1 MHYAIIAAGQGSRLA
16 QEGITLPK
24 PLVRLGNEN
33 MITRLIR
40 IFTLNGA
47 TAVSVIVNEGMPEVK
62 EALEA
67 LAPGVPLNILVKST
81 SGSMES
87 FHELS
92 KFISDEQFC
101 LTTVDTVF
109 RPEEFARYIK
119 AFSSDTDTDGYMAVT
134 SYVDDEKPLY
144 VATDS
149 DYNITGFLDHPVPEI
164 RYISGGIYA
173 LRRNSL
179 EVLSDCI
186 AAGMNRMRDFQRA
199 LVAAG
204 MRLKAFPFEKIIDV
218 DHAADIRH
226 AALLAGVPETECN

>member
-1 MHYAIIAAGQGSRLA
+1 MHYAIIAAGHGSRLA

-24 PLVRLGNEN
+24 PLVRFGDEA

-47 TAVSVIVNEGMPEVK
+47 TAVSVIVNEDMPEVS
-62 EALEA
+62 EALET
-67 LAPGVPLNILVKST
+67 LAPKVQLNILVKST

-92 KFISDEQFC
+92 RFISDDRFC

-109 RPEEFARYIK
+109 RPEEFARYIE
-119 AFSSDTDTDGYMAVT
+119 AFASNTDADGYMAVT

-149 DYNITGFLDHPVPEI
+149 DGNITGFFDRPIPEI

-186 AAGMNRMRDFQRA
+186 AAGMSRMRDFQRA

-218 DHAADIRH
+218 DHAADIRQ
-226 AALLAGVPETECN
+226 AARLAGVTETE